1 MAKTAG
7 CGFGLRSE
15 YVMLVAL
22 VHGGS
27 GCMFVLHFHAKMHLR
42 FGSKAVD
49 TGRNERDVKGK
60 QTAGGDSDKIGQ
72 IKTFL
77 LF

>member
-7 CGFGLRSE
+7 CGFGLLSE

-22 VHGGS
+22 VHEGF

-49 TGRNERDVKGK
+49 TGSYGGDIKGK
-60 QTAGGDSDKIGQ
+60 QTMGGDSDKTGQ
-72 IKTFL
+72 MKTFL
-77 LF
+77 